1 MNTPRLAR
9 VPGLALLFAAML
21 FCLFPF
27 FSMLSAALHPQGS
40 IPQGFSWP
48 AEMHWENFATAF
60 DVANFGNLLTSSG
73 IYVLGVV
80 PVAALI
86 ATMAGYALAQLRIPG
101 GKIFYVALLVGLTLP
116 AEVIV
121 IPLYYQLRGMG
132 LLDSYFALILPLIGI
147 NMPFAVFWM
156 RAHFMN
162 VPVELSEAANM
173 DGAGPWKSFTKVQLP
188 LSVPAISSLALL
200 LFLSTWNQFLLA
212 IVLVEDPNKR
222 TAAVALQGFVGK
234 YGSDLVLL
242 NAGALL
248 IMAPTII
255 VFLILQRQFVRA
267 LLQGSV
273 KG

>member
-1 MNTPRLAR
+1 MKTALHVRL
-9 VPGLALLFAAML
+9 PGMALLLAAML
-21 FCLFPF
+21 FCVFPLV
-27 FSMLSAALHPQGS
+27 SMLSAALQPQGT
-40 IPQGFSWP
+40 IPQGLSWP
-48 AEMHWENFATAF
+48 TDPHWENFATAF
-60 DVANFGNLLTSSG
+60 SVANFGQLLTSSG
-73 IYVLGVV
+73 IYVIGVV
-80 PVAALI
+80 PIAVII
-86 ATMAGYALAQLRIPG
+86 ATMAAYALAQLRIPG
-101 GKIFYVALLVGLTLP
+101 GKVFFFLLLVGLTLP

-121 IPLYYQLRGMG
+121 IPLYYQVRDMG

-156 RAHFMN
+156 RAHFAG
-162 VPVELSEAANM
+162 VPAELSEAAHM
-173 DGAGPWKSFTKVQLP
+173 DGANAWTAFTRIHLP

-212 IVLVEDPNKR
+212 IVLIEDPAKR
-222 TAAVALQGFVGK
+222 TASVALQGFVGK

-248 IMAPTII
+248 IMAPTIVI
-255 VFLILQRQFVRA
+255 FLILQRQFVKA

>member
-1 MNTPRLAR
+1 MNTSVRAR
-9 VPGLALLFAAML
+9 VPGLALLLAAML
-21 FCLFPF
+21 FCIFPLV
-27 FSMLSAALHPQGS
+27 SMLSAALQPQGT
-40 IPQGFSWP
+40 IPRGLTWP
-48 AEMHWENFATAF
+48 SDPHWENFADAITA
-60 DVANFGNLLTSSG
+60 VNLGNLLFSSG

-80 PVAALI
+80 PLALLI
-86 ATMAGYALAQLRIPG
+86 STMAGYALAQLRIPG
-101 GKIFYVALLVGLTLP
+101 GKAFFVLLLVGLTLP

-121 IPLYYQLRGMG
+121 IPLYYQLQGMG
-132 LLDSYFALILPLIGI
+132 LLGSYLALILPLIAI

-162 VPVELSEAANM
+162 VPAELSEAASI
-173 DGAGPWKSFTKVQLP
+173 DGAGPWSAFRRIHLP

-212 IVLVEDPNKR
+212 IVLVDDPEKR
-222 TAAVALQGFVGK
+222 TAAIALQSFVGK

-242 NAGALL
+242 NAGALV
-248 IMAPTII
+248 IMAPTIV
-255 VFLILQRQFVRA
+255 VFLILQRQFAKA